1 MANRAVSLKLTN
13 RSVNGRTLLTKR
25 IETVVKDVL
34 VKAFHQYRIGPL
46 LLDSIAA
53 VIAERVADLPYIT
66 IRSDVKLLD
75 DLNLPLK
82 IRNILFRNGVVAVE
96 DIVKLGRK
104 ELAMLHGVGPKTIEV
119 IDEALRR
126 VGYSLD

>member
-1 MANRAVSLKLTN
+1 MANRVVSLKLTN

-96 DIVKLGRK
+96 DIVELGRK

>member
-1 MANRAVSLKLTN
+1 MANRVVSLKLTN
-13 RSVNGRTLLTKR
+13 RSVNGRTFLTRR
-25 IETVVKDVL
+25 IEAIVKDVL
-34 VKAFHQYRIGPL
+34 VKAFNQYRIGPL

-53 VIAERVADLPYIT
+53 VIAERVANLPYIT

-104 ELAMLHGVGPKTIEV
+104 ELAMIHGVGPKTIEI

>member
-1 MANRAVSLKLTN
+1 MANKVVSLKLTN
-13 RSVNGRTLLTKR
+13 RSVNGRTLLTRR
-25 IETVVKDVL
+25 IEAIVKDIL
-34 VKAFHQYRIGPL
+34 IKAFHQYRIGPL

>member
-1 MANRAVSLKLTN
+1 MAKLTN

>member
-34 VKAFHQYRIGPL
+34 VKAFHQYKIGPL

-53 VIAERVADLPYIT
+53 IIAERVADLPYIT